1 MNRANSSN
9 IRIRPQERLLENLA
23 VSGTFDLDYNLYETF
38 NLVLT
43 GATTFTESNLP
54 TSGEDTKIIVLTVT
68 GDFSLTYP
76 AGWSDY
82 ITGVYDGTV
91 QNLIVVQYFKSALYK
106 VQITKPD

>member
-23 VSGTFDLDYNLYETF
+23 VTGSFNLDYDLYETF

-54 TSGEDTKIIVLTVT
+54 TTGVDTKILVINISGNFALT
-68 GDFSLTYP
+68 FP
-76 AGWSDY
+76 AGWSTS
-82 ITGVYDGTV
+82 ITGSYNGTV
-91 QNLIVVQYFKSALYK
+91 NNLIVVQYLKSGAYK